1 MYCKKSVLQEFLVAT
16 QHRSGGPGATAQQM
30 PTPQTN
36 APHGAPRH
44 AHFYTLRRARLAL
57 QQPHQHHDQHAQ
69 KQEYGERITNIFTSG
84 SVCSQDFFRN
94 ASIYFPGARERLC
107 ALQKVSAAFPTLLF
121 ASSCTF
127 AICHL
132 SC

>member
-1 MYCKKSVLQEFLVAT
+1 MAT

-30 PTPQTN
+30 PTSRTN
-36 APHGAPRH
+36 APHDAPRH

-69 KQEYGERITNIFTSG
+69 KQEYDERITNIFTYG

-94 ASIYFPGARERLC
+94 ASIYFPGARERLR
-107 ALQKVSAAFPTLLF
+107 ALQKVSAALPTERPFLLAADKLQMF
-121 ASSCTF
+121 LGTAKNRF
-127 AICHL
+127 
-132 SC
+132 